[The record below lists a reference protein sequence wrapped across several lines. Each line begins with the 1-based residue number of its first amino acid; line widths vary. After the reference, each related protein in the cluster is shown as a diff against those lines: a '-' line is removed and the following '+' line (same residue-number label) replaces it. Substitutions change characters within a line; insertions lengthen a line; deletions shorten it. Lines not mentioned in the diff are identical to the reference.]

1 MMQNELQNRKLRIT
15 VSGALG
21 AGKTTLLGI
30 IKECLER
37 DYKFRTMFAGA
48 EISMTEVIEDLPDRA
63 DEEKREKENKSE

>member
-1 MMQNELQNRKLRIT
+1 MQNELQNRKLRIT

-37 DYKFRTMFAGA
+37 DFFFRTKFANVQIA
-48 EISMTEVIEDLPDRA
+48 LEEKVEDLDNI
-63 DEEKREKENKSE
+63 EEKKETDE